1 MDFELT
7 PEQKLLRDLVR
18 EVAQAEFAPRAH
30 EIDETSRFPKENFEK
45 LAELN
50 LMGLPWPEEYGG
62 AGADSVGLALAIEEI
77 ARACGSTALSYAAH
91 VSLASGPIFAF
102 GTEEQKRK
110 YLTPLATGKWLGA
123 FALTEPQS
131 GSDAAALRTTA
142 TLRGEEWVINGRKAW
157 TTNGSVADVI
167 VLAARTSDDQGE
179 KGISNFIVE
188 AKSPGVKAGKE
199 ELKMGLHGSVTSEL
213 ILDGC
218 RIPKENLLGEE
229 GQGFRQFLK
238 ILDGGRIGIGAMALG
253 LGHAALEAAKAYAQE
268 RTAFGRPIAQFQAIQ
283 TMIANAATEL
293 SAARLLVY
301 QAAWLKDQARPFTK
315 EAAMA
320 KLFASEAAE
329 RACRDAIQ
337 IFGGYGYSREFPVE
351 RYYRDNRL
359 TTIGEGTSEIQ
370 RIVIA
375 REVLG
380 LAHIADR
387 G

>member
-7 PEQKLLRDLVR
+7 PEQKLIRDLVR
-18 EVAQAEFAPRAH
+18 DVAQAEFAPRAH
-30 EIDETSRFPKENFEK
+30 EIDETGRFPQENFAK

-62 AGADSVGLALAIEEI
+62 AGADSVSLALAVEEI
-77 ARACGSTALSYAAH
+77 AKADGSTALSYAAH
-91 VSLASGPIFAF
+91 VSLASAPIFNF
-102 GTEEQKRK
+102 GSQEQKRK
-110 YLTPLATGKWLGA
+110 YLIPLASGKWLGS
-123 FALTEPQS
+123 FALTEAHS

-142 TLRGEEWVINGRKAW
+142 RRQGEEWVINGRKAW
-157 TTNGSVADVI
+157 TTNGSVAQVV
-167 VLAARTSDDQGE
+167 VLAARTSDDKGE
-179 KGISNFIVE
+179 EGISNFIVE
-188 AKSPGVKAGKE
+188 TNSPGFIAGKE
-199 ELKMGLHGSVTSEL
+199 EPKMGLHGSVTSEL
-213 ILDGC
+213 IFDEC
-218 RIPKENLLGEE
+218 RIPQENLLGQE
-229 GQGFRQFLK
+229 GQGFKQFLK

-253 LGHAALEAAKAYAQE
+253 LGHAALEAAKAYAKE

-283 TMIANAATEL
+283 TMVANAATEL
-293 SAARLLVY
+293 AAARLLVY
-301 QAAWLKDQARPFTK
+301 HAAWLKDQGRPFTK

-370 RIVIA
+370 RLVIA

-380 LAHIADR
+380 LARITDR

>member
-7 PEQKLLRDLVR
+7 PEQKLIRDLVW

-30 EIDETSRFPKENFEK
+30 EVDETGRFPQENFAK

-50 LMGLPWPEEYGG
+50 LLGLPWPEEYGG
-62 AGADSVGLALAIEEI
+62 AGADTVSLILAVEEI
-77 ARACGSTALSYAAH
+77 AKACGSTALSYAAH
-91 VSLASGPIFAF
+91 VSLASAPIYNF
-102 GTEEQKRK
+102 GSEEQKRK
-110 YLTPLATGKWLGA
+110 YLVPLATGKWLGA
-123 FALTEPQS
+123 FGLTEPHS

-142 TLRGEEWVINGRKAW
+142 RLKGEEWVLNGRKAW
-157 TTNGSVADVI
+157 TTNGSVAQVV
-167 VLAARTSDDQGE
+167 VLAARTREDKGE
-179 KGISNFIVE
+179 EGISNFIVE
-188 AKSPGVKAGKE
+188 TNSPGFKSGKE

-213 ILDGC
+213 IFDDC
-218 RIPKENLLGEE
+218 HIPQQNLLGEE
-229 GQGFRQFLK
+229 GKGFKQFLK

-253 LGHAALEAAKAYAQE
+253 LGHAALEAAKAYAKE

-301 QAAWLKDQARPFTK
+301 QAAWRKDKGLPYRT

-375 REVLG
+375 RQVLG
-380 LAHIADR
+380 LAKIVDR